1 MAPRFLRKLQP
12 RLDAFRTHP
21 LVVRYGAWLTHPALW
36 HLSRRSV
43 PGAFA
48 IGLFAGLIPGP
59 LQMLAALLLA
69 VPLRKNIPVALVTT
83 FYTNPFTIVPLW
95 VLAYTYGHFLLGS
108 SAPDVHIDPLHMH
121 WSEPA
126 FAVHIDPKKAA
137 QLVSSRMML
146 PLILLPLF
154 GIAVALALTGYL
166 IAGILLFVAA
176 IGFRYLVRRTSR
188 NFVLLRSL
196 DDSRF
201 YENAVAAGVLVIQSP

>member
-1 MAPRFLRKLQP
+1 MTHQEFVAAHREG
-12 RLDAFRTHP
+12 RL
-21 LVVRYGAWLTHPALW
+21 
-36 HLSRRSV
+36 
-43 PGAFA
+43 
-48 IGLFAGLIPGP
+48 
-59 LQMLAALLLA
+59 
-69 VPLRKNIPVALVTT
+69 
-83 FYTNPFTIVPLW
+83 
-95 VLAYTYGHFLLGS
+95 
-108 SAPDVHIDPLHMH
+108 
-121 WSEPA
+121 
-126 FAVHIDPKKAA
+126 AVHIDPKKAA

>member
-1 MAPRFLRKLQP
+1 VAPRFLRKLQP

-121 WSEPA
+121 WSE
-126 FAVHIDPKKAA
+126 
-137 QLVSSRMML
+137 LVAL
-146 PLILLPLF
+146 GKPLGLGLF
-154 GIAVALALTGYL
+154 ALALTLATAGYV
-166 IAGILLFVAA
+166 VAA
-176 IGFRYLVRRTSR
+176 VAWRMYLVAAWRRR
-188 NFVLLRSL
+188 KKR
-196 DDSRF
+196 
-201 YENAVAAGVLVIQSP
+201 